1 MGRMTRDEV
10 IETLRAHRET
20 LAERFGVR
28 SLALFGSYARG
39 TAINTSDVDILAEFD
54 AAPDWR
60 RYFGA
65 QAYLEEILGRP
76 VDFAMIGEIR
86 EEIRGYV
93 KKDAI
98 SV

>member
-1 MGRMTRDEV
+1 MDFMTREEL

-39 TAINTSDVDILAEFD
+39 TAVDSSDVDILAEFEV
-54 AAPDWR
+54 APDWR
-60 RYFGA
+60 QYFGA

-76 VDFAMIGEIR
+76 VDLATSGEIR
-86 EEIRGYV
+86 EEIRGFIE
-93 KKDAI
+93 KDAI